1 MGGLDGGTV
10 ACGRRAAGCAHLGSG
25 ARRSKARRSK
35 AEARRDKAAALLI
48 GCAAEHVTTC
58 QRGVW
63 DVLRGCLRCRVCLRE
78 VHVVEDAR
86 VRLGAD
92 VCCGA
97 GEVEVWR
104 CMLRIQRTCGCAYR
118 G

>member
-1 MGGLDGGTV
+1 
-10 ACGRRAAGCAHLGSG
+10 
-25 ARRSKARRSK
+25 
-35 AEARRDKAAALLI
+35 
-48 GCAAEHVTTC
+48 
-58 QRGVW
+58 
-63 DVLRGCLRCRVCLRE
+63 VLRGCLRCRVCLRE

-104 CMLRIQRTCGCAYR
+104 CILRIRRMCGGAHR

>member
-1 MGGLDGGTV
+1 MGGLDGGAV
-10 ACGRRAAGCAHLGSG
+10 ACGWVIVSG
-25 ARRSKARRSK
+25 ARRSKARQRHD
-35 AEARRDKAAALLI
+35 EMGRDKAAALLI
-48 GCAAEHVTTC
+48 GCMAEHVTTC